1 MIELKT
7 KVSNP
12 AYVSYNDKLNFQDR
26 QVHGRNTVAF

>member
-12 AYVSYNDKLNFQDR
+12 TYVSYNDKLNFQDR
-26 QVHGRNTVAF
+26 QALQNNVAF